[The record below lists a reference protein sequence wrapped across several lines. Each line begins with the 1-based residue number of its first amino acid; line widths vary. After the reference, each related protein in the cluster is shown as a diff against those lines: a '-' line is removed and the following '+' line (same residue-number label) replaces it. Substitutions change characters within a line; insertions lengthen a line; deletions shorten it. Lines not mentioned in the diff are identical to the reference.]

1 MSDEGMHGTGS
12 RFMPLSQNMPDD
24 ISPRMVPVAGMY
36 PGVTGEELMAPPS
49 SPSAPMGMWQ
59 FDFSDPD
66 GPQLGTVVLPPSA
79 AVQKAADPVV
89 MVAQS
94 TELKLSLRNDVEA
107 EVLIVIDRGELD
119 FDSTKG
125 HPGEGT
131 APKKGKRTMKDPRR
145 KVRIPRAR
153 RDFLPEGSNF

>member
-1 MSDEGMHGTGS
+1 
-12 RFMPLSQNMPDD
+12 
-24 ISPRMVPVAGMY
+24 
-36 PGVTGEELMAPPS
+36 MAPPS

-119 FDSTKG
+119 FDSTKFFAFSG
-125 HPGEGT
+125 PDGVVT
-131 APKKGKRTMKDPRR
+131 
-145 KVRIPRAR
+145 VRWFDEVPAGYSVLGRVVIVIVPYLESMMVKSSGFMEDDD
-153 RDFLPEGSNF
+153 DFSF